1 MKNILLLFS
10 LFFLPLTNNRVEA
23 VDLNGIASG
32 GNFNGMAG
40 GGNFHIPIT
49 SFKGRQFKTIYKQQY
64 DFSCGSSA
72 LASLLSFH
80 YEDVVN
86 EQSVFKDMY
95 ENGNQQ
101 KIQEKGFS
109 LLDMKLYLH
118 RRGYR
123 SAGFK
128 INLDQLIRTNVP
140 AITIINNKGYMH
152 FIIIKGIT
160 KREVLVGDPAVGIK
174 IIPRNKFEDMWDHRI
189 LFFIYDKLDVAANH
203 FQNKTEWEFI
213 VKAHLET
220 VVDRSSLSSFNLLQ
234 PIVND
239 F

>member
-1 MKNILLLFS
+1 MKGLLILLS
-10 LFFLPLTNNRVEA
+10 LCFLPIINNEA
-23 VDLNGIASG
+23 KAIDLNGLAAG
-32 GNFNGMAG
+32 GNFNGMSG
-40 GGNFHIPIT
+40 GGNFNLPTT
-49 SFKGRQFKTIYKQQY
+49 SFKGRRFKTVYKQQY

-80 YEDVVN
+80 YEDRVN

-95 ENGNQQ
+95 ENGNQDTIQ
-101 KIQEKGFS
+101 KKGFS

-123 SAGFK
+123 SDGFK
-128 INLDQLIRTNVP
+128 INLDQLLDANVP
-140 AITIINNKGYMH
+140 AITIIDNKGYLH

-160 KREVLVGDPAVGIK
+160 KKEILVGDPALGVK
-174 IIPRNKFEDMWDHRI
+174 VIPREKFEEMWERRI
-189 LFFIYDKLDVAANH
+189 LFFIYDKQDIAGNH
-203 FQNKTEWEFI
+203 FQNESEWKTI
-213 VKAHLET
+213 VKADLKA
-220 VVDRSSLSSFNLLQ
+220 VLDRSSLSSFNLLQ

>member
-1 MKNILLLFS
+1 MKGLLILLS
-10 LFFLPLTNNRVEA
+10 LYFLPLIDNEVKA
-23 VDLNGIASG
+23 LDLNGLAGG
-32 GNFNGMAG
+32 GNFNGTAG

-49 SFKGRQFKTIYKQQY
+49 SFKGRRFKTVYKQQY

-80 YEDVVN
+80 YEDIVN

-95 ENGNQQ
+95 ENGNQDTIQ
-101 KIQEKGFS
+101 KKGFS
-109 LLDMKLYLH
+109 LLDMKLYLN

-123 SAGFK
+123 YDCFK
-128 INLDQLIRTNVP
+128 INLDQLIDANVP
-140 AITIINNKGYMH
+140 AITIIDNKGYLH

-160 KREVLVGDPAVGIK
+160 KKEVLVGDPALGVK
-174 IIPRNKFEDMWDHRI
+174 VIPREKFEEMWGRRI
-189 LFFIYDKLDVAANH
+189 LFFIYDKQDIAGNH
-203 FQNKTEWEFI
+203 FQNKSEWEVI
-213 VKAHLET
+213 VKADLKA
-220 VVDRSSLSSFNLLQ
+220 VVNRSSLSSFNLLQ

>member
-1 MKNILLLFS
+1 MKGLLILLS
-10 LFFLPLTNNRVEA
+10 LYFLPLIDNEVKA
-23 VDLNGIASG
+23 LDLNGLAGG
-32 GNFNGMAG
+32 GNFNGTAG

-49 SFKGRQFKTIYKQQY
+49 SFKGRRFKTVYKQQY

-80 YEDVVN
+80 YEDIVN

-95 ENGNQQ
+95 ENGNQNTIQ
-101 KIQEKGFS
+101 KKGFS
-109 LLDMKLYLH
+109 LLDMKLYLN

-123 SAGFK
+123 SDGFK
-128 INLDQLIRTNVP
+128 INLDQLIDANVP
-140 AITIINNKGYMH
+140 AITIIDNKGYLH

-160 KREVLVGDPAVGIK
+160 KKEVLVGDPAVGVK
-174 IIPRNKFEDMWDHRI
+174 VIPREKFEEMWGRRI
-189 LFFIYDKLDVAANH
+189 LFFIYDKQDIAGNH
-203 FQNKTEWEFI
+203 FQNKSEWDVI
-213 VKAHLET
+213 VKANLKA
-220 VVDRSSLSSFNLLQ
+220 VVNRSSLASFNLLQ